1 MLSTSFSQY
10 SEFISTNKL
19 SNDKSGNERLQIV
32 GNKIKNA
39 VEGYYASIGKSSELQ
54 GFSWEF
60 NLIEAEDVNAW
71 CMPGGKIVVYTGLLK
86 VATTEEDLAVVIG
99 HEVAHAVAKH
109 GSERM
114 SQVLIT
120 NFGGAVLTEAVKD
133 KPSEVQAFWMASYGV
148 GTNLG
153 YILPYS
159 RTHEYEADYLGMV
172 FMARAGYHPY
182 YAVRFWDKM
191 ERYSSS
197 GNTPEFLST
206 HPASS
211 NRIKNLNARYEEVL
225 AKHYKE

>member
-19 SNDKSGNERLQIV
+19 SNDRV
-32 GNKIKNA
+32 GNDKLQLVGDKIRRA
-39 VEGYYASIGKSSELQ
+39 VEEYYASIGQSSKLN
-54 GFSWEF
+54 GFEWEF
-60 NLIEAEDVNAW
+60 NLIDSDEINAW
-71 CMPGGKIVVYTGLLK
+71 CMPGGKIVVYTGLFN

-99 HEVAHAVAKH
+99 HEVAHAVAQH

-114 SQVLIT
+114 SQILIT
-120 NFGGAVLTEAVKD
+120 NFGGAVLAEAVKK
-133 KPSEVQAFWMASYGV
+133 KPAEVQAFWMASYGV